1 MEKEI
6 PVIQERL
13 KLRYYT
19 MAKYDELLKK
29 SISPNLMHAERKV
42 LFTQNQRIWI
52 GIFNKK

>member
-19 MAKYDELLKK
+19 MAKYDELQK
-29 SISPNLMHAERKV
+29 SISPNLMHAESEV
-42 LFTQNQRIWI
+42 FFTQNQRIWI